1 MARYLESACRLCRRE
16 GIKLFLKGG
25 RCYTEKCA
33 IERRAYAPG
42 QHGQRRT
49 KNSEYATQL
58 REKQKMKRLY
68 GLLERQFRHYFRRA
82 ERMRGISGENLLL
95 LLERRLD
102 NMVYRFGF
110 ASSRAE
116 ARQLINHG
124 HFQVNGKKVDIASYL
139 VDVGDKIQVKE
150 RSRSVVPIVQSMEAV
165 ERRGVPAWLQ
175 LDRENFIGV
184 IQSFPAR
191 EELTMPMQEQLVV
204 ELYSK

>member
-1 MARYLESACRLCRRE
+1 
-16 GIKLFLKGG
+16 
-25 RCYTEKCA
+25 
-33 IERRAYAPG
+33 
-42 QHGQRRT
+42 
-49 KNSEYATQL
+49 
-58 REKQKMKRLY
+58 
-68 GLLERQFRHYFRRA
+68 
-82 ERMRGISGENLLL
+82 MRGISGENLLL